1 LCARWWAE
9 TITIRE
15 DRFGT
20 NAEKPQNKPGVFSL
34 AVAILYSETTDIWR
48 QAEGPIDKKTGKT
61 ELGPLRGDQNSAMS
75 DFRTAYLALKHA
87 NLEVDVLIE
96 VRLRKQTSFFC
107 AVLYIVAKNRTVTK
121 TGSGQTKRKTQKNVR
136 TFARRAT
143 RWSGG

>member
-1 LCARWWAE
+1 M
-9 TITIRE
+9 
-15 DRFGT
+15 
-20 NAEKPQNKPGVFSL
+20 FSL

-121 TGSGQTKRKTQKNVR
+121 TGSGQTKRKTQENVR